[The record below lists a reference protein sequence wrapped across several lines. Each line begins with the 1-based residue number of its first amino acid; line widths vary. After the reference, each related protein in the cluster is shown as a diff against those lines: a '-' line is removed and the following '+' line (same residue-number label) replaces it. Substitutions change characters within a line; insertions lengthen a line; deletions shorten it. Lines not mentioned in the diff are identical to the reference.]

1 MNYIIHTPSGARG
14 KEEIVDRVSDK
25 VDAMAREFLS
35 TAGASFNQKV
45 ATQSLRYT
53 CGRTLWKDC
62 VEGWVG

>member
-1 MNYIIHTPSGARG
+1 MSYIIHTPSGARLK
-14 KEEIVDRVSDK
+14 KEILDRVSDK

-53 CGRTLWKDC
+53 CGRTVWKDGLDE
-62 VEGWVG
+62 V

>member
-1 MNYIIHTPSGARG
+1 MNYIIHTPSGARL
-14 KEEIVDRVSDK
+14 KKILDRVSDK

-53 CGRTLWKDC
+53 CGRT
-62 VEGWVG
+62 V

>member
-1 MNYIIHTPSGARG
+1 MNYIIHTPSGARVK
-14 KEEIVDRVSDK
+14 KEIFDRVSDK

-53 CGRTLWKDC
+53 CGRT
-62 VEGWVG
+62 V